1 MRRLGQVYKN
11 GNMANESEES
21 EERDEPILFCR
32 EANLCGTAVEAQ
44 YYAPN
49 GSQGK
54 ERESTPNICA
64 VIAILIETLQKLRM

>member
-32 EANLCGTAVEAQ
+32 EANLCGTSGGIVL
-44 YYAPN
+44 
-49 GSQGK
+49 
-54 ERESTPNICA
+54 CA
-64 VIAILIETLQKLRM
+64 T